1 MKTCILLL
9 AALFAFPA
17 AVVVRA
23 DGHIKPAHDETE
35 LEGKMDSMGQAWK
48 KLKRQAA
55 DATKNAESLQLVATL
70 RTSAEEAAK
79 LEPAKAAD
87 VPAADREKFVAD
99 YRGGIKKMINEL
111 TKLEAALLAGKNDE
125 AAKLIAD
132 IGALQKAG
140 HKEFKRPDEKK

>member
-1 MKTCILLL
+1 MKIRILLL
-9 AALFAFPA
+9 AVLFAFPA
-17 AVVVRA
+17 VVLVRA
-23 DGHIKPAHDETE
+23 DGQKKPAPDETE
-35 LEGKMDSMGQAWK
+35 LEGKMDSMSQAWK

-70 RTSAEEAAK
+70 RSAAEEAAK

-87 VPAADREKFVAD
+87 VPVADRAKFVAE
-99 YRGGIKKMINEL
+99 YRVGIKKLI
-111 TKLEAALLAGKNDE
+111 AALTQLETALQAGKNDE
-125 AAKLIAD
+125 ADKLVAD